1 MNYSLTFD
9 SCYAWPPKNTKTGEE
24 MGENHPGQGR
34 GRELAEGGMD
44 LPGAKRREISFG
56 FLIFPMDF
64 SFGLMDNK
72 GKYIQPKRGS
82 IQIFT

>member
-1 MNYSLTFD
+1 M
-9 SCYAWPPKNTKTGEE
+9 AAKKHKNTGGNREKPPGAGKGTGAC
-24 MGENHPGQGR
+24 G
-34 GRELAEGGMD
+34 GGMD